1 MSPQH
6 HPTLYTAPTAA
17 GKSAW
22 VVETVRAAT
31 VGLRRT
37 PLVVVATP
45 LQAQSLHRRLAAAGG
60 ALGVHTLTF
69 DKLFSA
75 ILHHAGVVHTELN
88 AAVRHRLLRM
98 AVDELVVAGEIV
110 FYRGLAPRP
119 GFVAALEGL
128 IFELKGANIRPAAFA
143 AALAS
148 SDAPPRL
155 RELAA
160 IYARYEAQLAANG
173 WTDRAGLGWLAL
185 AALESGAALPAW
197 SPIIVDGFDSF
208 SVVQRAAIAAL
219 AARMDDV
226 TVTLT
231 RPDGEGTAARYRLFE
246 ETIEQLSRQLG
257 VQPQPLPATG
267 AVTAPLHRLAAE
279 LFTRGKGTVAAGS
292 AVTLLA
298 AADRGG
304 EVRAALR
311 WLKERSVVDG
321 VKPGETA
328 LLARSLTP
336 YRDLIAQV
344 AAEFGLPVHFAGA
357 LPLRQ
362 NPAIAALL
370 DLLALFLPDAAGE
383 GLRLP
388 RRATVEAWRSPYFN
402 WQEGEGG
409 PGLLAGDADRL
420 DAVARRY
427 RVIRGLAQW
436 REAFALHA
444 VQRAHDEDNA
454 AADDAAMFDGDDE
467 LGVRFERF
475 VACMTPPAAA
485 AALRDFAAWLE
496 DLIGADEQ
504 GAADPDAPAVATF
517 TLDMIGCIDGRKADG
532 APAPASH
539 AALRTRDLAALRAF
553 KEVLRGLVWAEAA
566 VSAVRSDAAPVDY
579 TRFVS
584 ELAGAVDA
592 ARYEPPLD
600 RNDVILVA
608 GMLDVR
614 GVPFR
619 SVALLGLAE
628 GEIPQRRREDP
639 FLRDRD
645 RARLAAAGL
654 PLESSTRSF
663 EREYFYMTVPRAS
676 EHLLLTR
683 PRLAEGGATWEPS
696 PYWQEVER
704 LTEIAPAVVPG
715 EYRPPLALAASL
727 SEVLERAARD
737 PAAQAYLAAQQ
748 PAAVQ
753 RLRHGAQVVRQR
765 RRGHYAG
772 TSPFDGFL
780 GEDTDALAA
789 LRGRLHHW
797 TPTRLERY
805 RACPAWYYVA
815 NLLALEAREEPE
827 EGANIAQVGTIYHR
841 IFEEVYRT
849 AAAGAGL
856 DDLLAVLPQVARR
869 VLDAA
874 PAAEGFRVTAWW
886 QQTRAEIEAK
896 VAASL
901 AVLAE
906 YDGDVVALEAYFGR
920 DTALALEL
928 DGEPYTVSGVVDR
941 VDRMADGTLRII
953 DYKTGVTDYDSVK
966 GFVDGKRLQLGL
978 YALAAQQALA
988 LGEVGDGF
996 YWFAHKARSSRWS
1009 LAEFEDPDS
1018 GAMGPAAAIERAA
1031 AYAQSAVAA
1040 ARQGD
1045 FTPRPPDSGCPEYC
1059 PAVAFCWRYRPK
1071 G

>member
-1 MSPQH
+1 MPSQH

-22 VVETVRAAT
+22 VVETVRAAAM
-31 VGLRRT
+31 GLRRT

-45 LQAQSLHRRLAAAGG
+45 LQARALRRRLAAAGG

-69 DKLFSA
+69 DELFSA
-75 ILHHAGVVHTELN
+75 ILHHAGAVHTELN
-88 AAVRHRLLRM
+88 RAVRHRLLRA
-98 AVDELVVAGEIV
+98 AVDELVAAGEIS

-143 AALAS
+143 AALDS
-148 SDAPPRL
+148 IDAPPRL

-160 IYARYEAQLAANG
+160 IYTRYEAQLAANH

-185 AALESGAALPAW
+185 DALESGAALPAW

-208 SVVQRAAIAAL
+208 SVVQGEAIAAL
-219 AARMDDV
+219 ANRVDDV

-231 RPDGEGTAARYRLFE
+231 RPDGERSAARYRLFD
-246 ETIEQLSRQLG
+246 ETIAQLARQLAA
-257 VQPQPLPATG
+257 QPQPLPATG
-267 AVTAPLHRLAAE
+267 VGAAPLRRLAGE
-279 LFTRGKGTVAAGS
+279 LFTRGAGTVAAGTS
-292 AVTLLA
+292 VTLLA

-311 WLKERSVVDG
+311 WLKERIVVDG

-328 LLARSLTP
+328 LLVRSLTP
-336 YRDLIAQV
+336 YRDLVAQV
-344 AAEFGLPVHFAGA
+344 APEFGLPVHFAGA

-370 DLLALFLPDAAGE
+370 DLLALFLPGDE

-388 RRATVEAWRSPYFN
+388 RRATVEAWRSPYFD
-402 WQEGEGG
+402 WQAGEGG

-436 REAFALHA
+436 REAFALLA
-444 VQRAHDEDNA
+444 TQRAHDEDVDSV
-454 AADDAAMFDGDDE
+454 DDAAGSDGDDQ
-467 LGVRFERF
+467 LGARFERF
-475 VACMTPPAAA
+475 VACMTPPDEAAT
-485 AALRDFAAWLE
+485 LRDFAAWLE

-504 GAADPDAPAVATF
+504 GPADPAAPAVARF
-517 TLDMIGCIDGRKADG
+517 TLDMIGCIDGSETDG
-532 APAPASH
+532 TAVAASH
-539 AALRTRDLAALRAF
+539 AALRTRDMAALRAF

-566 VSAVRSDAAPVDY
+566 VNAVSSAAAPVDY
-579 TRFVS
+579 TRFVN

-592 ARYEPPLD
+592 ASYEPPLD
-600 RNDVILVA
+600 RNDAILVA

-628 GEIPQRRREDP
+628 GEIPQRRREDF

-645 RARLAAAGL
+645 RERLAAAGL
-654 PLESSTRSF
+654 PLEPSTRSF
-663 EREYFYMTVPRAS
+663 EREYFYMTVPRAW

-683 PRLAEGGATWEPS
+683 PRLAEGGAAWEPS

-737 PAAQAYLAAQQ
+737 PAAQAWLAAQK
-748 PAAVQ
+748 PAALQ

-780 GEDTDALAA
+780 GDDAGALAA
-789 LRGRLHHW
+789 LRDRLRHW

-805 RACPAWYYVA
+805 RACPHWYYVA

-827 EGANIAQVGTIYHR
+827 EGANIAQLGTIYHR
-841 IFEEVYRT
+841 IFEGVYRS
-849 AAAGAGL
+849 AGHAAGL
-856 DDLLAVLPQVARR
+856 DGLLAALPPVAQR

-874 PAAEGFRVTAWW
+874 PASEGFRVTAWW
-886 QQTRAEIEAK
+886 QQTRAEIEAN

-901 AVLAE
+901 AALADHE
-906 YDGDVVALEAYFGR
+906 GDVVALEAYFGR
-920 DTALALEL
+920 ASALALEL

-978 YALAAQQALA
+978 YALAAEQALV

-996 YWFAHKARSSRWS
+996 YWFAHKVRASRWS
-1009 LAEFEDPDS
+1009 LAEFEDPDT
-1018 GAMGPAAAIERAA
+1018 GAMGPAAAIERAT
-1031 AYAQSAVAA
+1031 AYAQAAVVAA
-1040 ARQGD
+1040 LQGD
-1045 FTPRPPDSGCPEYC
+1045 FTPRPPDTGCPEYC